1 MALEGHVSVF
11 TKDGSPYAV
20 PILHVREV
28 LLVPGLIRAPAP
40 EPGFLGYLDFRS
52 ALCPVLD
59 LRALT
64 GSGAADT
71 DPGPFTLVVLETEG
85 GLAALRIDRF
95 LESLVLDPET
105 PAPDSPGEGRLVRR
119 TLRYRGGALHLLDL
133 DALSALARARRDPGA
148 DQAAGAVP
156 NAGRPASDE
165 VEMICFGIGHYRLG
179 IPITDLVEVIEGY
192 SVEPLFGVD
201 PFLRGLINLRGQI
214 IACVDISEA
223 LGLSARKMEEKNQY
237 VLLQDRDRDLA
248 LCIDSISKKQRFP
261 RDRIQNVDHLFGGE
275 LGDYLLGII
284 EDGEGR
290 IFVVSGAK
298 IFASRHLTAYQE

>member
-11 TKDGSPYAV
+11 TKDGCPYAV

-28 LLVPGLIRAPAP
+28 LLVPELIRSPTR

-52 ALCPVLD
+52 TLCPVLD

-64 GSGAADT
+64 GSADPDG
-71 DPGPFTLVVLETEG
+71 DPGPFTLLVLEAG
-85 GLAALRIDRF
+85 GLFALRIDRF
-95 LESLVLDPET
+95 LESLVLDPEE
-105 PAPDSPGEGRLVRR
+105 PAPSEGEPGRVVRR
-119 TLRYRGGALHLLDL
+119 TVRYRGQALHLLDL
-133 DALSALARARRDPGA
+133 DVLSAQARARRDPA
-148 DQAAGAVP
+148 LD
-156 NAGRPASDE
+156 RPAEETTGPRAPGTDE
-165 VEMICFGIGHYRLG
+165 VEMICFGIDRYRLG

-223 LGLSARKMEEKNQY
+223 LGLPARKMEEKNQY
-237 VLLQDRDRDLA
+237 ILLQDGERDLA
-248 LCIDSISKKQRFP
+248 LCIDTISKKQRFP
-261 RDRIQNVDHLFGGE
+261 RDRIQNVDHLFSGE

-284 EDGEGR
+284 EDAEGR